1 MKAVRFNIYNH
12 LAEKFDIQLYVVC
25 FFDGEKTLYQANW
38 EESIYQNMCDYGDC
52 GKADYDNLRDAIY
65 WLESVV
71 GEKITKL
78 LMNQDAQGKIAKIN
92 LDIINSDGF
101 IIS

>member
-1 MKAVRFNIYNH
+1 MKAVRFNIDNH

-38 EESIYQNMCDYGDC
+38 EASIYQDMCDYSDY
-52 GKADYDNLRDAIY
+52 GKADYDNIIDAIY
-65 WLESVV
+65 WLETVV
-71 GEKITKL
+71 GEKITNL
-78 LMNQDAQGKIAKIN
+78 LMSQDSQGKMARIH